1 MTVDVD
7 ARREELLALRARLL
21 TAAEDL
27 VHDDDEDGELNSA
40 GGDQHLADHATD
52 MVDREIDDSL
62 EENADRV
69 VHEIDEALRQLDDGS
84 YGTCT
89 AVGRKSR
96 KNASPRSRTQHCAC
110 GTSAPGSTVERA
122 RPDQG
127 CPVGRHPCRL
137 RHERAA
143 TDLECRALARRGAWT
158 VVGARYRRGHRNRG
172 RSADEMDRVGEARA
186 R

>member
-7 ARREELLALRARLL
+7 ARRDELRALRARLL

-27 VHDDDEDGELNSA
+27 VHDDDDDGELNSA

-69 VHEIDEALRQLDDGS
+69 IHEIDEALRQLDDGS

-89 AVGRKSR
+89 A
-96 KNASPRSRTQHCAC
+96 C
-110 GTSAPGSTVERA
+110 GEKIPEERLAAVPYATLCVRDKRA
-122 RPDQG
+122 REHG
-127 CPVGRHPCRL
+127 
-137 RHERAA
+137 
-143 TDLECRALARRGAWT
+143 
-158 VVGARYRRGHRNRG
+158 
-172 RSADEMDRVGEARA
+172 
-186 R
+186 